1 MTALTREQLEKL
13 RAGPPWGLEPIIQP
27 LCEAILATRSGHPW
41 PEKAL
46 ARLQQSARSW
56 LWCDSGMVALL
67 MNELDRPAS
76 TLSAY
81 PARRL
86 L

>member
-27 LCEAILATRSGHPW
+27 LCEAILAARSGHPW

-56 LWCDSGMVALL
+56 LWCDNGIVALL
-67 MNELDRPAS
+67 MSEA
-76 TLSAY
+76 AY